1 MNDETIPT
9 VHWSFWVIGIAAL
22 IWNVLASVNYL
33 MQMNPDIVASFP
45 ETHRAIIIGR
55 PAWATGGFAV
65 AVFGGSLGCLLLL
78 LRKAVAFYFL
88 IASLLGVIVT
98 MVHTTDIARSTIK
111 FSALEIF
118 VMIVLPLLVAIFLA
132 WYSKRV
138 ESKGR
143 IS

>member
-9 VHWSFWVIGIAAL
+9 VHWSFWVISIAAL

-65 AVFGGSLGCLLLL
+65 AAFGGSLGCLLLL
-78 LRKAVAFYFL
+78 LRKSVAFYFF
-88 IASLLGVIVT
+88 IASLLGAIVT
-98 MVHTTDIARSTIK
+98 MVHTTNIVRSDIK

-118 VMIVLPLLVAIFLA
+118 VMILLTLLVAIFLA

-138 ESKGR
+138 QSKGWIR
-143 IS
+143 